1 MQPEMNMKL
10 ILMIGI
16 GGFIGTIFRYII
28 SIGIQNKFLS
38 SYHFGTFTVNIIG
51 CFLIGII
58 YALSDRGNISV
69 EWRLFIATGILG
81 GFTTFSSFSNE
92 TVSMLRD
99 AQYGFA
105 LLYVLSSVT
114 IGILATFAGIFLIKA
129 F

>member
-38 SYHFGTFTVNIIG
+38 SYPFGTFTVNIIG

>member
-1 MQPEMNMKL
+1 
-10 ILMIGI
+10 MIGI
-16 GGFIGTIFRYII
+16 GGFIGTVLRYLL
-28 SIGIQNKFLS
+28 SLLVQNKFLS
-38 SYHFGTFTVNIIG
+38 TFPYGTFIVNIIG

-58 YALSDRGNISV
+58 YALSDRGSIAV

-99 AQYGFA
+99 SQYVYA
-105 LLYVLSSVT
+105 LLYISSTVI
-114 IGILATFAGIFLIKA
+114 IGILATFVGIFLIKT

>member
-1 MQPEMNMKL
+1 MKL
-10 ILMIGI
+10 VLMIGM
-16 GGFIGTIFRYII
+16 GGFIGTVFRYVL
-28 SIGIQNKFLS
+28 SLAIQNKFLS
-38 SYHFGTFTVNIIG
+38 TFPYGTMSVNIIG

-99 AQYGFA
+99 SEYCYA
-105 LLYVLSSVT
+105 LLYVLSTVFM
-114 IGILATFAGIFLIKA
+114 GILATFAGIFLIKA

>member
-1 MQPEMNMKL
+1 MKL

-16 GGFIGTIFRYII
+16 GGFIGTVCRYLL
-28 SIGIQNKFLS
+28 SLFVQNKFLS
-38 SYHFGTFTVNIIG
+38 TFPFGTMSVNIIG

-92 TVSMLRD
+92 TVGMLRD
-99 AQYGFA
+99 SQYGYA
-105 LLYVLSSVT
+105 ILYVLSTVI

>member
-1 MQPEMNMKL
+1 MNMKL

-38 SYHFGTFTVNIIG
+38 VYPFGTFTVNIIG
-51 CFLIGII
+51 CFLIGIV
-58 YALSDRGNISV
+58 YALSDRGNIPV

-81 GFTTFSSFSNE
+81 GFTTFSSFSSE
-92 TVSMLRD
+92 TVSLLRD
-99 AQYGFA
+99 SQYSFA
-105 LLYVLSSVT
+105 FLYVFGTVF

>member
-1 MQPEMNMKL
+1 MNMKL

-38 SYHFGTFTVNIIG
+38 SYPFGTFTVNIIG